1 MQTQNDA
8 GIEESIT
15 EKKDELGLAGRWE
28 RVQCAKGGKSVY
40 LQKETTAAEI
50 SKNHEIYLSSNAN
63 SKKNGKLCDNP

>member
-40 LQKETTAAEI
+40 L
-50 SKNHEIYLSSNAN
+50 
-63 SKKNGKLCDNP
+63 